1 MSPDDAVFTRPVA
14 DLAALG
20 QMLEENRPKLLAM
33 LTRRLGPAVG
43 FLNPE
48 ELLNQAFL
56 DAKQKWHNRGRFSTA
71 YAWLYRV
78 ALDRLIAEW
87 RRVNRRH
94 ELPWPEESSV
104 CLGLS
109 LVDTG
114 TSPAEAAAREE
125 LRRRIRQALDLLRDD
140 DRLILWMHHFDH
152 LSFREAGEV
161 LGVTE
166 NAATVRHFRALAR
179 LRATWLKLYGDDGRP
194 GGGP

>member
-1 MSPDDAVFTRPVA
+1 MADDAVSTRPVA

-20 QMLEENRPKLLAM
+20 QLLEEHRPRLLAM
-33 LTRRLGPAVG
+33 LGRRLGPAVD
-43 FLNPE
+43 FLVPE
-48 ELLNQAFL
+48 EILGQAFL
-56 DAKQKWHNRGRFSTA
+56 DARQKWANRERFSSS

-78 ALDRLIAEW
+78 TLDRLIAEW
-87 RRVNRRH
+87 RRVGRRH

-104 CLGLS
+104 CLGLN

-114 TSPAEAAAREE
+114 TSPTEAAAREE
-125 LRRRIRQALDLLRDD
+125 LRQRVRQALDLLKDD

-179 LRATWLKLYGDDGRP
+179 LRALWLKLYP
-194 GGGP
+194 GKTGP